1 MKTISIII
9 LLALPLAFVACDSK
23 SGSSVDSGKSA
34 AMEPLDRSKRPD
46 PGPAPASS
54 FPDYDTITTSEGLTL
69 YVIESNRQPTITYRL
84 MFRSGGLFDGEKTG
98 LAEFVASML
107 DQGVAGKSAF
117 ELASEIDFIGAS
129 LSASA
134 SSDFIAVS
142 VSGLSKYKEQLLD
155 ILNSVVRAPTFP
167 EEELEKLKQRT
178 VSNLISER
186 SEPDALIEKL
196 RRKLV
201 YGEGGYG
208 AFQSEESVASITRDD
223 LVAFHR
229 KHFIPN
235 NASMAVVGQIGQEE
249 GVKLVENRLRGWRK
263 GSAPEQPELNFPTIG
278 KRSVHLLD
286 RSGSVQSTVRVA
298 QQSVPRSN
306 PDVPEL
312 KVVMSV
318 LGGGFSGRL
327 FQNLREDK
335 GYTYGAGSYT
345 ANAAKMGAIVSY
357 ADVRNEVTADA
368 VGEIFNELNRI
379 REEPI
384 PESELDMHKKYLA
397 GNYML
402 SLERPMTI
410 AQNVQEIDVYGLAPD
425 YYQTYVAQLMSVT
438 PELALELANKY
449 LHPRKSLVAIVG
461 KREEVGESLERFGG
475 VRIYDEKLETQDERD
490 SVSHRETP

>member
-1 MKTISIII
+1 MKTIST
-9 LLALPLAFVACDSK
+9 LLLSALSFAFVACDSK
-23 SGSSVDSGKSA
+23 NGDDAGSGKTVT
-34 AMEPLDRSKRPD
+34 MEPLDRSKRPD
-46 PGPAPASS
+46 SGPAPKSS
-54 FPDYDTITTSEGLTL
+54 FPKYDTIKTEEGLTL
-69 YVIESNRQPTITYRL
+69 YVIESDRQPTVTYRL
-84 MFRSGGLFDGEKTG
+84 MFRSGGLFDGRKTG

-107 DQGVAGKSAF
+107 DKGVEGKSAF

-142 VSGLSKYKEQLLD
+142 VSGLSKYAEQLLD
-155 ILNSVVRAPTFP
+155 ILNSVIRTPTFP

-201 YGEGGYG
+201 YGEAGYG
-208 AFQSEESVASITRDD
+208 AFQTEESVASITRED
-223 LVAFHR
+223 LVAFHQA
-229 KHFIPN
+229 HFIPN
-235 NASMAVVGQIGQEE
+235 NASLAIVGQLDRSE
-249 GVKLVENRLRGWRK
+249 GVSLVERYMRK
-263 GSAPEQPELNFPTIG
+263 WKAASMPQEAKQEFPTIAM
-278 KRSVHLLD
+278 RSTHLLD
-286 RSGSVQSTVRVA
+286 RADSVQSTIRVA

-335 GYTYGAGSYT
+335 AYTYGAGSYA
-345 ANAAKMGAIVSY
+345 ANAAKMGAIISY

-384 PESELDMHKKYLA
+384 PESELDMHKKYLS

-425 YYQTYVAQLMSVT
+425 YYETYVAQLMSVT
-438 PELALELANKY
+438 PELALELAEKY
-449 LHPRKSLVAIVG
+449 LQPSKSLIAIVG
-461 KREEVGESLERFGG
+461 KREEVGESLERFGE
-475 VRIYDEKLETQDERD
+475 VTIYNEKLETQK
-490 SVSHRETP
+490 

>member
-1 MKTISIII
+1 MKTISTLL
-9 LLALPLAFVACDSK
+9 LLAVSIAFVGCGSK
-23 SGSSVDSGKSA
+23 NGDGADSGKTV

-54 FPDYDTITTSEGLTL
+54 FPDYATIETDEGLTI
-69 YVIESNRQPTITYRL
+69 YVIESDRQPTVTYRL

-107 DQGVAGKSAF
+107 DKGVEGKSGF
-117 ELASEIDFIGAS
+117 ELASEIDFIGAR

-134 SSDFIAVS
+134 SSDFIAIS

-155 ILNSVVRAPTFP
+155 ILNSVVRTPTFP

-186 SEPDALIEKL
+186 SEPDALINKL
-196 RRKLV
+196 RRKLI
-201 YGEGGYG
+201 YGDAGYG
-208 AFQSEESVASITRDD
+208 AFQTEESVASITRDD

-229 KHFIPN
+229 THFIPN
-235 NASMAVVGQIGQEE
+235 NASLAIVGQIGRSE
-249 GVKLVENRLRGWRK
+249 GVALVEKRLGAWKAGSLPEAPKLV
-263 GSAPEQPELNFPTIG
+263 FPKIEE
-278 KRSVHLLD
+278 RSTHLLD
-286 RSGSVQSTVRVA
+286 RADSVQSTIRIA
-298 QQSVPRSN
+298 QQSVPKSN
-306 PDVPEL
+306 PDAPEL

-335 GYTYGAGSYT
+335 GYTYGAGSYA
-345 ANAAKMGAIVSY
+345 ANAAKMGAIISY

-368 VGEIFNELNRI
+368 VSEIFKELNRI
-379 REEPI
+379 RDEPI

-410 AQNVQEIDVYGLAPD
+410 ARNVQEIDVYGLASD
-425 YYQTYVAQLMSVT
+425 YYQTYVSQLMSVT

-449 LHPRKSLVAIVG
+449 LHPSKSLIAIVG
-461 KREEVGESLERFGG
+461 KRSEVGKSLEAFGELT
-475 VRIYDEKLETQDERD
+475 IYDEKLEIQE
-490 SVSHRETP
+490 